1 MSERVRRQ
9 RAIKHNPS
17 VMGVEAIVFS
27 IITVD
32 LLILL
37 ASDLEVWTVLLT
49 VLLGLF
55 QRGKGFRWLFLN
67 KALSYQRERYKCNH
81 ALKMMCNSRE
91 DSEKGTVLSSTAG
104 PCVFMGQEA
113 L

>member
-1 MSERVRRQ
+1 MSERVGRQ

-17 VMGVEAIVFS
+17 VMGVWAIVFS
-27 IITVD
+27 IITAD

-55 QRGKGFRWLFLN
+55 QRGKGFRRLFLN

-104 PCVFMGQEA
+104 PCVFVGQEA